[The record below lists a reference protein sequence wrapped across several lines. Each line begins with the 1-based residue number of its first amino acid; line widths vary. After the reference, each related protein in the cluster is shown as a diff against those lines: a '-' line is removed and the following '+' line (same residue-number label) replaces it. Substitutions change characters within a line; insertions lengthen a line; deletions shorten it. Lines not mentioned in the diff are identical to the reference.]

1 MTLYELINPRIVGT
15 FKSEYKVEKPEE
27 AAKECWENLS
37 KHLTNNVPKLFITF
51 QKEDGKLFHFKIQE
65 KPNNKFA
72 EYTIKEVKLNLT
84 KDEQNDL
91 IKKSLDIK
99 NNIETQ
105 AGGSINRH
113 KVHKNKDDSNSDS
126 SSDSDTSSLS
136 SPSDTSDI
144 SDFEVKDDG
153 DDYFDFQKFK
163 RATTQPIVHWWYAPT
178 IYKVGTIFTPTFTIP
193 LTPYVQLWMPY

>member
-15 FKSEYKVEKPEE
+15 FKSEYKVEKPED

-91 IKKSLDIK
+91 LNEEKVISYYLKRHYKAIY
-99 NNIETQ
+99 T
-105 AGGSINRH
+105 SIIN
-113 KVHKNKDDSNSDS
+113 
-126 SSDSDTSSLS
+126 
-136 SPSDTSDI
+136 
-144 SDFEVKDDG
+144 
-153 DDYFDFQKFK
+153 
-163 RATTQPIVHWWYAPT
+163 
-178 IYKVGTIFTPTFTIP
+178 IYK
-193 LTPYVQLWMPY
+193 